1 MVNLTKSIA
10 LETLLDIIP
19 NKELVSVKYYVPEGS
34 TFGPL
39 KLLDCFGDSATMACR
54 ELLDIL
60 YGEHS
65 NWLNADVT
73 EVSIG
78 MECAG
83 DGFYAVEDERP
94 YIDISVV
101 Y

>member
-1 MVNLTKSIA
+1 MAKGKI
-10 LETLLDIIP
+10 TLQNVLDLIP
-19 NKELVSVKYYVPEGS
+19 SKELVRVRYRCPDN
-34 TFGPL
+34 
-39 KLLDCFGDSATMACR
+39 KLLDVLKPSDRFDDYTMPSECVYKCLKSEHGD
-54 ELLDIL
+54 
-60 YGEHS
+60 
-65 NWLNADVT
+65 WLNADVT